1 MLKQPEMQL
10 VWPTSKTLKEE
21 LTDLLTKEDSL
32 LMKRKLLEK
41 EKQAQENGS
50 EKLMITLAK
59 SMRKAKLKP
68 LTTENFNIKSNDSL
82 LFK

>member
-10 VWPTSKTLKEE
+10 VWPTNKTLKEE

-59 SMRKAKLKP
+59 STRKAKLKP